1 MDTEAWIMLA
11 SIVGLISIED
21 DEEDDDDDEEEEDEV
36 PTAADAPIMTSSRLT
51 KSRCVAEADD

>member
-11 SIVGLISIED
+11 SIVGLISMDE
-21 DEEDDDDDEEEEDEV
+21 DEEDEEEDEEEEDEV
-36 PTAADAPIMTSSRLT
+36 PTAAEAPIMTSSRLT